1 MANPVLLLVGGT
13 KILEG
18 TLRDAVPAP
27 QVVVGTIEEAMQVL
41 GSREVGLVVFGPTLR
56 RSLAMVSVLRRE
68 GATEPKLLV
77 VYPDAL
83 RDEVKRHLRG
93 KPLADRYIVQSRA
106 GKDLASAAHELWLG
120 RNRATTAELEE
131 IPVEALEVLPE
142 DATREMDIS
151 ALLAA
156 EQQTGGEVLGAFD
169 AGAFAANAVEPT
181 DGDAELVEEISEIE
195 LVEEGSEAVVEEI
208 VLDDMVVE
216 EVELEEVAMEE
227 VEVVA
232 DGDVLEVVELD
243 GAAELEPVELND
255 ATVVEEVVEE
265 LDAIELV
272 EELVEEPAAQAT
284 EFHTQAT
291 ESPTQANE
299 PAAQEAE
306 PAEEAPAVV
315 AVPTTRESSPQGA
328 SRRPAAAMFNDL
340 LQELTATTERLEQEN
355 EQLRA
360 EMAQLQAAQRDRS
373 ADEALAL
380 RLAAAEQ
387 ARDEAQQSAVERG
400 ARGQALE
407 AELVEAR
414 AQVQA
419 SDAQLL
425 AVRAELAAS
434 QTKLAAAQAAAKLA
448 AAELLQLAAKL
459 EG

>member
-1 MANPVLLLVGGT
+1 MAHPVLLLVGGT

-27 QVVVGTIEEAMQVL
+27 QVVVGTIEEAMHVL

-83 RDEVKRHLRG
+83 RDEVKKHLRG

-131 IPVEALEVLPE
+131 IPLEALEVLSE

-156 EQQTGGEVLGAFD
+156 EQQSGGEVLGAFD
-169 AGAFAANAVEPT
+169 AGAFAGTAVEPAEV
-181 DGDAELVEEISEIE
+181 DGELVEEISEIE
-195 LVEEGSEAVVEEI
+195 LVEEGPDAVVEE
-208 VLDDMVVE
+208 VALDDLAVE
-216 EVELEEVAMEE
+216 EIAVEEL
-227 VEVVA
+227 EVVA
-232 DGDVLEVVELD
+232 DGEVLEVVELE
-243 GAAELEPVELND
+243 GAAELEPVELSD
-255 ATVVEEVVEE
+255 ATVVEEIVEE
-265 LDAIELV
+265 LDAVELV
-272 EELVEEPAAQAT
+272 EELEEEPAAAPRPA
-284 EFHTQAT
+284 EA
-291 ESPTQANE
+291 
-299 PAAQEAE
+299 PAAAVVESAAVQAE
-306 PAEEAPAVV
+306 PAVAVADV
-315 AVPTTRESSPQGA
+315 AVPATRESSPQGT
-328 SRRPAAAMFNDL
+328 SRRPASAMFNDL

-355 EQLRA
+355 EQLRGEVA
-360 EMAQLQAAQRDRS
+360 RLQAAQNDRT
-373 ADEALAL
+373 AEEGLTQ

-387 ARDEAQQSAVERG
+387 ARDEAHKTAAERG
-400 ARGQALE
+400 AWGQALE
-407 AELVEAR
+407 AELSQAR

-419 SDAQLL
+419 TEGQLQ
-425 AVRAELAAS
+425 AARAELEAS
-434 QTKLAAAQAAAKLA
+434 HVKLAAAQAAAKEA
-448 AAELLQLAAKL
+448 AAALLQVAAKL